1 MQKNDEAFPITSASG
16 DEKATP
22 PLRESVETCLAN
34 YFKHMDGYT
43 PSDVYKMV
51 FDEVEL
57 SLLTFMMKYVSG
69 NQCKASEL
77 LGINRGTLRKKL
89 RQHRLI

>member
-1 MQKNDEAFPITSASG
+1 MQKKDETLTIVSAST
-16 DEKATP
+16 DEKNIP
-22 PLRESVETCLAN
+22 PLRESVETCLEN
-34 YFKHMDGYT
+34 YFRHLEGYT
-43 PSDVYKMV
+43 PCDIYQMV

-57 SLLTFMMKYVSG
+57 SLLTFMMKYVAG